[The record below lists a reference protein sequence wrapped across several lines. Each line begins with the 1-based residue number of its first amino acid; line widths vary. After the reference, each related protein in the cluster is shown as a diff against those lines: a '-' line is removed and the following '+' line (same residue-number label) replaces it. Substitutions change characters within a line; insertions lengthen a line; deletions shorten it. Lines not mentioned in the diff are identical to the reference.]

1 MPPPL
6 APNGITQTSMAEP
19 VRPKVGVGVLVTSH
33 QHPGCVVVG
42 KRKGAAGSGTYAL
55 PGGHLEF
62 GEEWADCAT
71 REVLEETGLKLKNI
85 RFATVVNG
93 IKLSEN
99 YHYITI
105 FMQAEV
111 DSSYREEPV
120 NLEPDKCEG
129 ASCVFGS
136 ACNGSVNWCYCK
148 TRLSYPVPHP
158 KVSTRKETQTR
169 SA

>member
-1 MPPPL
+1 MVQPK
-6 APNGITQTSMAEP
+6 TSMAEL
-19 VRPKVGVGVLVTSH
+19 VQNYRPKVGVGVLVTSH
-33 QHPGCVVVG
+33 RHPGCVIVG

-62 GEEWADCAT
+62 GEEWAECAS

-85 RFATVVNG
+85 RFATAVNG

-99 YHYITI
+99 YHYVTI

-111 DSSYREEPV
+111 DTSHQEEPV

-129 ASCVFGS
+129 WDWYAWDKFPDHDQLFRPLQCCREEGYNPFHT
-136 ACNGSVNWCYCK
+136 NN
-148 TRLSYPVPHP
+148 R
-158 KVSTRKETQTR
+158 
-169 SA
+169 